1 MGLEK
6 VLESLEDL
14 PEGLRSLYVEKGEGA
29 YELAFDPQELEDVV
43 APSLKSALQKER
55 QNARSREREAKEL
68 KRKLE
73 IFGEDAD
80 PEAVLE
86 ELNTLRKTKEQFEKG
101 KGKDDNAVEQVRRQL
116 QDEFGKTLKTKDEQ
130 LTKLQSQL
138 TSLLVD
144 SAATSAISELKGVP
158 KLLLPHVKRM
168 TEVVEEDGKYE
179 VRVLNEKGEHR
190 VNKNGDYLS
199 IKELVAELRNDD
211 IFARAFDGD
220 GASGGGIPPNGSRG
234 GGAATKKRSTMA
246 VDEKSAYIAEHGMD
260 KYLSLPY

>member
-6 VLESLEDL
+6 NLESLEDL
-14 PEGLRSLYVEKGEGA
+14 PEGLRSLYVEKEEGQ
-29 YELAFDPQELEDVV
+29 YELSIDPKELEDAI

-55 QNARSREREAKEL
+55 QNARQREREAKEW

-73 IFGEDAD
+73 AFGDDAD
-80 PEAVLE
+80 PETLLE
-86 ELNTLRKTKEQFEKG
+86 ELETLRKSKESFEKT
-101 KGKDDNAVEQVRRQL
+101 KGKDDNAVEQVRKQL
-116 QDEFGKTLKTKDEQ
+116 QDEFGKTLKAKDEN
-130 LTKLQSQL
+130 LAKLQGQL

-190 VNKNGDYLS
+190 VDSNGDYLT
-199 IKELVAELRNDD
+199 IKGLVEELRSDD
-211 IFARAFDGD
+211 VFARAFDGD
-220 GASGGGIPPNGSRG
+220 NVSGGGTPSSGIRG
-234 GGAATKKRSTMA
+234 GGAATKKRSSMT
-246 VDEKSAYIAEHGMD
+246 VEEKTTFIDKHGKDAYLA
-260 KYLSLPY
+260 LPF